1 MPSRSHWPL
10 PGRLLHL
17 TIAVEVLHSPDENVH
32 QSLQKLRHAGCRV
45 VLSQVGRD
53 MDVFNHL
60 SPNMADYLML
70 DAEVVSNVHGNL
82 MDEMMVT
89 IIQGHAQRLEM
100 KTLAGP
106 CNQPIMMDTL
116 SGIGIDFIYGD
127 TIAEPQPLEL
137 LLNTSYFAI
146 N

>member
-1 MPSRSHWPL
+1 MVRN
-10 PGRLLHL
+10 
-17 TIAVEVLHSPDENVH
+17 PDERV
-32 QSLQKLRHAGCRV
+32 QQGLQKLRHAGCRV

-53 MDVFNHL
+53 MNVFNHL
-60 SPNMADYLML
+60 SANMADYLML
-70 DAEVVSNVHGNL
+70 DAEMVTNIHGNL
-82 MDEMMVT
+82 MDEMMVA
-89 IIQGHAQRLEM
+89 IIQGHAQRLRM

-106 CNQPIMMDTL
+106 SNQPIMMDTL